1 MDNTTS
7 STPPGGKSV
16 ALPGRRL
23 EAVHCLLI
31 PLHEETVL
39 LPNAAVAEVIA
50 YSEPETIP
58 DAPDWL
64 MGWLSWRDRKV
75 PLLSFEVASGR
86 VIPDDLQGNRIAV
99 LNTLNSNPRIP
110 YIAVLIQ
117 DIPKLHLVQPDSVT
131 ERDDAEPRQSVVAQ
145 LLADGEP
152 VLVPDL
158 DDLELRIERLR
169 SQ

>member
-1 MDNTTS
+1 MTTTTG

-23 EAVHCLLI
+23 DAIHCLLI
-31 PLHEETVL
+31 PLHKETML

-50 YSEPETIP
+50 YSDPESIP

-64 MGWLSWRDRKV
+64 HGWLAWRDRKV
-75 PLLSFEVASGR
+75 PLISFEIASGR
-86 VIPDDLQGNRIAV
+86 RVPTDIQGQRIAV
-99 LNTLNSNPRIP
+99 LNTLNSNPRVP

-117 DIPKLHLVQPDSVT
+117 DIPKLQLVQPDTVT
-131 ERDDAEPRQSVVAQ
+131 ERNDVNPRQSIAAQ
-145 LLADGEP
+145 LLANGEP
-152 VLVPDL
+152 VIVPDL
-158 DDLELRIERLR
+158 DDLEQRVERLR

>member
-1 MDNTTS
+1 MDNTTGNI
-7 STPPGGKSV
+7 PPGGKSV

-31 PLHEETVL
+31 PLHEETML

-64 MGWLSWRDRKV
+64 MGWLAWRDRKV
-75 PLLSFEVASGR
+75 PLISFEAASGR
-86 VIPDDLQGNRIAV
+86 VIPDDFQGSRIAV
-99 LNTLNSNPRIP
+99 LNTLNSNPRVP
-110 YIAVLIQ
+110 YIALLIQ
-117 DIPKLHLVQPDSVT
+117 DIPKLHLVQPDSIT
-131 ERDDAEPRQSVVAQ
+131 ERDDAEPRQSVAGQ

-158 DDLELRIERLR
+158 DDLELRVERLR

>member
-1 MDNTTS
+1 MANVTG

-31 PLHEETVL
+31 PLHKETIL

-50 YSEPETIP
+50 FSEPETIP

-64 MGWLSWRDRKV
+64 QGWLHWRDRKV
-75 PLLSFEVASGR
+75 PLISFEVASGR
-86 VIPDDLQGNRIAV
+86 KMSAEMQGQRIAV
-99 LNTLNSNPRIP
+99 LNTLNSNPRVP
-110 YIAVLIQ
+110 YIAIMIQ
-117 DIPKLHLVQPDSVT
+117 DIPKLFLVQPDT
-131 ERDDAEPRQSVVAQ
+131 LKERNDANPRPSIAAQ
-145 LLADGEP
+145 LVAEGEP
-152 VLVPDL
+152 VIVPDL
-158 DDLELRIERLR
+158 DDLEQRVERLR

>member
-1 MDNTTS
+1 MDNTTGNI
-7 STPPGGKSV
+7 PPGGKSV

-31 PLHEETVL
+31 PLHEETML

-64 MGWLSWRDRKV
+64 MGWLAWRDRKV
-75 PLLSFEVASGR
+75 PLISFEAASGR
-86 VIPDDLQGNRIAV
+86 VIPDDFQGSRIAV
-99 LNTLNSNPRIP
+99 LNTLNSNPRVP
-110 YIAVLIQ
+110 YIALLIQ
-117 DIPKLHLVQPDSVT
+117 DIPKLHLVQPDSIT
-131 ERDDAEPRQSVVAQ
+131 ERDDAEPRQSIAGQ

-158 DDLELRIERLR
+158 DDLELRVERLR

>member
-7 STPPGGKSV
+7 STPQGGKSV

-31 PLHEETVL
+31 PLHEETML

-50 YSEPETIP
+50 FSEPETIP

-64 MGWLSWRDRKV
+64 TGWLSWRDRKI

-86 VIPDDLQGNRIAV
+86 VMPDDLQGNRIAV
-99 LNTLNSNPRIP
+99 LNTLNSNPRVP
-110 YIAVLIQ
+110 YIAVVIQ
-117 DIPKLHLVQPDSVT
+117 DIPKLYLVQPDSVS

-158 DDLELRIERLR
+158 DDLELRVERLR

>member
-1 MDNTTS
+1 MDNTTGS
-7 STPPGGKSV
+7 IPTGGETV

-31 PLHEETVL
+31 PLHEETML

-50 YSEPETIP
+50 YSEPETIS

-64 MGWLSWRDRKV
+64 LGWLSWRDRKV
-75 PLLSFEVASGR
+75 PLISFEVASGR
-86 VIPDDLQGNRIAV
+86 NIPDDLQGNRIAV
-99 LNTLNSNPRIP
+99 LNTLNSNPRVP
-110 YIAVLIQ
+110 YIAVMIQ
-117 DIPKLHLVQPDSVT
+117 DIPKLRLIQHDSVT
-131 ERDDAEPRQSVVAQ
+131 ERDDAVPRQSVAGQ

-152 VLVPDL
+152 VLVPDI
-158 DDLELRIERLR
+158 DDLEMRVERLR